1 MKSTHTPGFGR
12 SRWAAIGAA
21 VAVSLGAGGLAITN
35 AASAPGGRSA
45 FVPITPCR
53 LFDTR
58 SDANNVGARK
68 TPVNAGET
76 LVEQVTGANGN
87 CTIPLDAV
95 GIAFNVTTVNGTV
108 ASFLTVW
115 PSDATRPLASNL
127 NWVAGAPA
135 TPNKVDVKLSGDGKA
150 SFFSNAGTV
159 DVIADIVGY
168 YTGLDGGAS
177 SRVILDPGAFS
188 TDGDLAGSTVVH
200 NFSEGR
206 LEGALAASPACGIA
220 GVQLPQ
226 GATITDVTAHVA
238 DNVLGAG
245 NDVVIKLWRNPIG
258 VNGAELLFQAGTTG
272 NPGDRTLTGTTIT
285 TPLVDNTQFS
295 YFVTACGLRTAPT
308 GNYLYDFMISYS

>member
-1 MKSTHTPGFGR
+1 MGTTHPQGFGR

-21 VAVSLGAGGLAITN
+21 IAVSLGAGGLAITN

-58 SDANNVGARK
+58 NDGNGVGARK
-68 TPVNAGET
+68 TPLTGGEI
-76 LVEQVTGANGN
+76 LAQQVTGTNGN

-95 GIAFNVTTVNGTV
+95 GIAFNVTTVNGTN

-115 PSDATRPLASNL
+115 PSDAPRPLASNL

-168 YTGLDGGAS
+168 YTGLDGAAS
-177 SRVILDPGAFS
+177 QRIIDPAAFS
-188 TDGDLAGSTVVH
+188 TDGLNNAPVIH
-200 NFSEGR
+200 NTTEGR
-206 LEGALAASPACGIA
+206 LEGKPTAGSGCGVAA
-220 GVQLPQ
+220 VQFPQ
-226 GATITDVTAHVA
+226 GANLTSVTAHVA
-238 DNVLGAG
+238 DNDNGAG
-245 NDVVIKLWRNPIG
+245 AEVFVNVSRNPIG
-258 VNGAELLFQAGTTG
+258 VGSAELIFTAHTTG
-272 NPGDRTLTGTTIT
+272 APGDRTLTGTNIT

-295 YFVTACGLRTAPT
+295 YFVTVCGVS
-308 GNYLYDFMISYS
+308 GVNFLYDVIISYS

>member
-1 MKSTHTPGFGR
+1 METTHTQGFGR

-58 SDANNVGARK
+58 SDSSIGVRK
-68 TPVNAGET
+68 TPLIVGES
-76 LVEQVTGANGN
+76 LAQQVTGTNGN

-95 GIAFNVTTVNGTV
+95 GIAFNVTTVNGTS
-108 ASFLTVW
+108 ASYLTVW
-115 PSDATRPLASNL
+115 PSDAPRPLASNL

-150 SFFSNAGTV
+150 SFFNNAGTV

-177 SRVILDPGAFS
+177 SRLIVDPGAFS
-188 TDGDLAGSTVVH
+188 TDGDAATSTVLH
-200 NFSEGR
+200 NFAEGR
-206 LEGALAASPACGIA
+206 LEGGIPGPACGIT
-220 GVQLPQ
+220 GIQFPQ
-226 GATITDVTAHVA
+226 GATLTSVTAHVA
-238 DNVLGAG
+238 DNSPVAG
-245 NDVVIKLWRNPIG
+245 SDVVVKLWRNPIG
-258 VNGAELLFQAGTTG
+258 VESPELLFQAGTTG
-272 NPGDRTLTGTTIT
+272 APGDRTLTGTNIS
-285 TPLVDNTQFS
+285 TPLVDNTQNS
-295 YFVTACGLRTAPT
+295 YYVTVCGLRSI
-308 GNYLYDFMISYS
+308 NFLYDVMISYS